1 MRFVS
6 STYSDVDR
14 SGDPAGAAAW
24 MDEMA
29 TWPSVRAYKDR
40 TLDLLR
46 DVVPLPVVD
55 VGCGVGNDARAI
67 GAIGVD
73 PSFTMLTEARRRGGA
88 YARGDVLALP
98 IAARSMG
105 GVRTDRV
112 LQHVPDP
119 SDALDEIARVLLVGG
134 IAVLAEPDQG
144 TLRIDGTDPELTP
157 AIVRFRVGSIN
168 NARLGGEL
176 ADRLTAMGFT
186 DVGHESFPIELRD
199 SALAFG
205 LPTWPSMLV
214 ARGEWTRDEA
224 DRFLASIGPDFRY
237 RFDVVVTWGR
247 R

>member
-1 MRFVS
+1 MS
-6 STYSDVDR
+6 STYGDVDR

-29 TWPSVRAYKDR
+29 AWPSVRAYKQR

-46 DVVPLPVVD
+46 DVAPVVD

-73 PSFTMLTEARRRGGA
+73 PSTTMLTEARRRGGA
-88 YARGDVLALP
+88 HARGDVLALP
-98 IAARSMG
+98 IASGALG

-119 SDALDEIARVLLVGG
+119 SDALEEIARVLRAGG

-144 TLRIDGTDPELTP
+144 TLRIDGTDPDLTP
-157 AIVRFRVGSIN
+157 AIVRFRVESIN
-168 NARLGGEL
+168 HAALGGEL
-176 ADRLTAMGFT
+176 ADRLQAMGFF
-186 DVGHESFPIELRD
+186 DVGSESFPIELRD
-199 SALAFG
+199 SSLAFG
-205 LPTWPSMLV
+205 LPTWPSTLV
-214 ARGEWTRDEA
+214 ARGAWSEEEA
-224 DRFLASIGPDFRY
+224 RRFEASIGPDFRY